1 MANFIMDVFWLDD
14 SKQIELVKIEFG
26 EYQRVFRHVEELSKM
41 TGVFIDPYG
50 DTRLSPEH
58 AHILRKLILEDR
70 SLDGSMNSNLL
81 EVLREA
87 ESEDRWLLFS
97 GD

>member
-1 MANFIMDVFWLDD
+1 MTIDVFWLDD
-14 SKQIELVKIEFG
+14 SRQIELVKIKFS
-26 EYQRVFRHVEELSKM
+26 EYQKISHHVEELRKK

-58 AHILRKLILEDR
+58 AHILRNLILGDQ
-70 SLDGSMNSNLL
+70 SLNKSMNSNLL

-87 ESEDRWLLFS
+87 KLENRWLFFS